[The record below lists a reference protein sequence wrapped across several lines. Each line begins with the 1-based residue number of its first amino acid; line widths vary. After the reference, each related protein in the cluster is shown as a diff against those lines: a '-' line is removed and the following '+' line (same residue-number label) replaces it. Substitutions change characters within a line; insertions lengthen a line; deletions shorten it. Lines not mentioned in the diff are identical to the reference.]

1 MPEPLGTRNRMDRRD
16 FLKTAVGTACL
27 LSVSNLRFRL
37 EDGAAGNPSVTFA
50 PEGAWA
56 EPQEALHE
64 ASYYKKLEHKEVQCL
79 LCPRKCVVGD
89 QERGYCGVRENRL
102 GTYYT
107 LVYNRPC
114 TARPDPI
121 EKKPFY
127 HFRPRS
133 LAYSLATAGCNM
145 NCKYCQN
152 WEISQ
157 VRPEQVRDFL
167 LTARD
172 CARQARDL
180 DCISIAYTY
189 TEPVIFWE
197 YMYDIAAEARKAGI
211 KNVMISGGFVE
222 EKPLRDLLP
231 LMDAV
236 KIDLKAFSDKYY
248 REVCRGRLE
257 PVLEALKIIREAGVW
272 LEIVYLVLP
281 TLNDSSDEIRAL
293 SAWIRKELGPDVPIH
308 LTRFHPTYLM
318 KKLPPTPVDTL
329 ERLKKIAQTEGLHY
343 VYIGNVPGHSG
354 ESTLCPECGAL
365 LVHRTGYNVR
375 VEALRGDTCGKCGLK
390 IPGVWGSREKAT
402 L

>member
-1 MPEPLGTRNRMDRRD
+1 MDRRD
-16 FLKTAVGTACL
+16 FLKSTAGSACL
-27 LSVSNLRFRL
+27 LSLSNLRFGSGMPGTTAPPVAL
-37 EDGAAGNPSVTFA
+37 G

-56 EPQEALHE
+56 EAPEALRE
-64 ASYYKKLEHKEVQCL
+64 ASYYRKLEHKEVECL
-79 LCPRKCVVGD
+79 LCPRRCRVGD

-107 LVYNRPC
+107 LVYGRPC

-127 HFRPRS
+127 HFLPRS

-167 LTARD
+167 LTPQD
-172 CARQARDL
+172 CARQALSLGCRS
-180 DCISIAYTY
+180 ISYTY

-197 YMYDIAAEARKAGI
+197 YMVDICAEARKAGLM
-211 KNVMISGGFVE
+211 NTMISAGFVE
-222 EKPLRDLLP
+222 EQPLRDLLP

-236 KIDLKAFSDKYY
+236 KIDLKAFSETFY
-248 REVCRGRLE
+248 RDVCRGRLE
-257 PVLEALKIIREAGVW
+257 PVLQALKILRQSGVW

-281 TLNDSSDEIRAL
+281 TMNDGTKEVQDL
-293 SAWIRKELGPDVPIH
+293 SAWVAKQLGPDVPIH
-308 LTRFHPTYLM
+308 FTRFQPTYLL
-318 KKLPPTPVDTL
+318 KNLPPTPVDTL
-329 ERLKKIAQTEGLHY
+329 ERLKGIAEAEGLRY
-343 VYIGNVPGHSG
+343 VYIGNVPGHAG
-354 ESTLCPECGAL
+354 ESTLCPECRAR

-375 VEALRGDTCGKCGLK
+375 MEALHGGACGKCGLK
-390 IPGVWGSREKAT
+390 IPGVWTAGKAGT
-402 L
+402 

>member
-1 MPEPLGTRNRMDRRD
+1 MDRRD
-16 FLKTAVGTACL
+16 FLKTAACSACA
-27 LSVSNLRFRL
+27 LSLAPLRLRPGQGSACVASL
-37 EDGAAGNPSVTFA
+37 GIA
-50 PEGAWA
+50 PEPVWA
-56 EPQEALHE
+56 ETPEVLHE
-64 ASYYKKLEHKEVQCL
+64 ASYYKKLEHKEVECL

-127 HFRPRS
+127 HFHPQS

-167 LTARD
+167 LTPKD
-172 CARQARDL
+172 CVMQARTL
-180 DCISIAYTY
+180 GCLSIAYTY

-197 YMYDIAAEARKAGI
+197 YMFDICAEARKAGV
-211 KNVMISGGFVE
+211 KNTMISAGFVE

-231 LMDAV
+231 LLDAV
-236 KIDLKAFSDKYY
+236 KIDLKAFSETFY

-257 PVLEALKIIREAGVW
+257 PVLEALKIIRAAGVW

-281 TLNDSSDEIRAL
+281 TLNDDPKEIQAL
-293 SAWIRKELGPDVPIH
+293 AGWVRKELGPDVPVH
-308 LTRFHPTYLM
+308 FSRFHPTYLM
-318 KKLPPTPVDTL
+318 KNLPPTPVDTL
-329 ERLKKIAQTEGLHY
+329 ERLKGIAESQGLRY
-343 VYIGNVPGHSG
+343 VYIGNVPGHPA
-354 ESTLCPECGAL
+354 ESTHCPECKARL
-365 LVHRTGYNVR
+365 IHRTGYNVR
-375 VEALRGDTCGKCGLK
+375 MEALGGAVCQKCGLR
-390 IPGVWGSREKAT
+390 IPGVWT
-402 L
+402 

>member
-1 MPEPLGTRNRMDRRD
+1 MDRRD

-354 ESTLCPECGAL
+354 KSTLCPECGAL

-375 VEALRGDTCGKCGLK
+375 VEALRGDTCEKCGLK
-390 IPGVWGSREKAT
+390 I
-402 L
+402 

>member
-1 MPEPLGTRNRMDRRD
+1 MDRRD
-16 FLKTAVGTACL
+16 FLKTVAGSACL
-27 LSVSNLRFRL
+27 LSMSNLRLGF
-37 EDGAAGNPSVTFA
+37 EHGNAGTVPVAFF
-50 PEGAWA
+50 PEEAWA
-56 EPQEALHE
+56 ETPEVLHE
-64 ASYYKKLEHKEVQCL
+64 ASYYEKLDHKEVRCL
-79 LCPRKCVVGD
+79 LCPRKCMVGD

-127 HFRPRS
+127 HFHPRT

-157 VRPEQVRDFL
+157 VRPEQVRNFL
-167 LTARD
+167 LTAPD

-180 DCISIAYTY
+180 DCVSIAYTY
-189 TEPVIFWE
+189 TEPVIYWE
-197 YMYDIAAEARKAGI
+197 YMYDIAAEARKAEI
-211 KNVMISGGFVE
+211 KNVMISAGFVE

-236 KIDLKAFSDKYY
+236 KIDLKAFSDKFY

-257 PVLEALKIIREAGVW
+257 PVLQALKIIREAGVW

-281 TLNDSSDEIRAL
+281 TMNDSPDEIRAL

-308 LTRFHPTYLM
+308 FSRFHPTYLM

-329 ERLKKIAQTEGLHY
+329 ERLKKIAHTEGLRY

-354 ESTLCPECGAL
+354 ESTFCPECGARL
-365 LVHRTGYNVR
+365 IHRTGYNVR
-375 VEALRGDTCGKCGLK
+375 VEALHGDTCKQCGLK
-390 IPGVWGSREKAT
+390 IPGVWGNRKKTT